1 MIAVLSNKC
10 DRRGVTRTLLLAAL
24 FLGVFVLVPV
34 AMLRAGD
41 EKKTDAQ
48 KPPAA
53 DSPSSN
59 PKPAGNVD
67 IPQSDAAANETVTVD
82 VAEDGSLS
90 LNGKAVSLKSL
101 SNEVASLGGN
111 PNPHIDVHVAA
122 GAPFNRVVEVFDE
135 LEKVGGGITIRTP
148 GKTGVSRVPGI
159 RRDRDAEP
167 ADVVRQKRLRSE
179 AQRDKAKRE
188 SDLVRIEDER
198 ARVDAVQAD
207 VARLKLRQAEA
218 QLRRMERLSA
228 DNLISNSELDAAKL
242 EVGRW
247 KAASV
252 LDSKEKWKAEVELAE
267 AEVALNEANL
277 KRMAELFDQKLVAES
292 EMEMAKAESAIA
304 KAKLRGAMARFRSA
318 DSAKAVD
325 ADTRPGPAANPA
337 KKERL
342 LQILDDEIK
351 VASDQAKLVRDQRRQ
366 GLASTEALFR
376 AELDVMALQRER
388 ASLEGE
394 PAKVKELIGQ
404 QIGVLQELERVTRE
418 QRQQGAENESEVLKV
433 RRQILM
439 LQRQQAQMDF

>member
-1 MIAVLSNKC
+1 
-10 DRRGVTRTLLLAAL
+10 
-24 FLGVFVLVPV
+24 
-34 AMLRAGD
+34 
-41 EKKTDAQ
+41 
-48 KPPAA
+48 
-53 DSPSSN
+53 
-59 PKPAGNVD
+59 
-67 IPQSDAAANETVTVD
+67 
-82 VAEDGSLS
+82 
-90 LNGKAVSLKSL
+90 
-101 SNEVASLGGN
+101 VASLGGN

-198 ARVDAVQAD
+198 ARVDAVQVD

-247 KAASV
+247 KAASL

-304 KAKLRGAMARFRSA
+304 KAKLRGAMARLRTA